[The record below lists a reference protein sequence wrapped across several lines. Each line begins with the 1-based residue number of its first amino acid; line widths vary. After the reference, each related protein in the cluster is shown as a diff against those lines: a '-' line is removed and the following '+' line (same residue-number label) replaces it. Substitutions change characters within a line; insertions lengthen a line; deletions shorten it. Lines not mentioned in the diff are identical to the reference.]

1 MSLTWSGS
9 DGNTFPQQREYFL
22 FLRPLRGG
30 FSEFSTPVMKE
41 YAGCEPANGRPKL

>member
-1 MSLTWSGS
+1 MSLMWSGS
-9 DGNTFPQQREYFL
+9 DGNTFPQQRECFL

-30 FSEFSTPVMKE
+30 LQRVFAVMKE